1 MKKKPLIIGITTF
14 IIVFVVIP
22 LTFVLGLHI
31 YSNYHKHE
39 EAKTKAKVHR
49 VLKDKGWENKIKT
62 EKGFFTLNTGDND
75 VEVTYKDDPY
85 NVYQYDVDDNGKVTG
100 DAVLKEKYDKK
111 PKGYKKPYE
120 IK

>member
-31 YSNYHKHE
+31 YSNYQKHE

-75 VEVTYKDDPY
+75 VEVTY
-85 NVYQYDVDDNGKVTG
+85 
-100 DAVLKEKYDKK
+100 
-111 PKGYKKPYE
+111 
-120 IK
+120 